1 MRRKLGFRHVR
12 PQHNTHHRGVW
23 PPRLSVCVFLA
34 SLPRRAAQYGSCLPM
49 VRLLGRLRARSM
61 IATSVPMIGPSTLM
75 SEKMPAVWAPP
86 KAAMLSLAAMVG
98 VVVVMVVVIRD
109 RRSSRRGPS

>member
-1 MRRKLGFRHVR
+1 MMHKVSLSSIMSRISA
-12 PQHNTHHRGVW
+12 THHRGVC

-86 KAAMLSLAAMVG
+86 KAAMLSLAAMVA
-98 VVVVMVVVIRD
+98 VVVVVVIRD